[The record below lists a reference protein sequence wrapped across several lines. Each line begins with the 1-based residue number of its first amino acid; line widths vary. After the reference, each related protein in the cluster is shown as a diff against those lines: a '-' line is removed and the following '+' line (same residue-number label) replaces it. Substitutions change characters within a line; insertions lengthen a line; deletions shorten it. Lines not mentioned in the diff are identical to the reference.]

1 MAGRS
6 MALLLV
12 ASVLGGMA
20 LGVRPLLAHEA
31 ANPFLPVGA
40 PTEPPRGFTE
50 MCGAQPALCRSFA
63 GAGAKPVESGGASLL
78 GLDAP
83 VVPTPPLSVLALDLA
98 PRPRLGCRVD
108 GFSVLEPSCR
118 IEVEWRAPERTSFAP
133 TPIVNTQIE
142 GPGLLRAALFLP
154 AIPAVVPSTIS
165 GPESGGDWRK
175 LLRRV
180 NGRVNARVYQQ
191 SDMATYGVGELWRP
205 SGDRPG
211 AVGDCEDLALQKR
224 VELLASHFP
233 PERLFLAVVY
243 RAGVGLHTVLVARLS
258 EGDVVLD
265 SRVDYIEPWHRA
277 GYSWLSVETPGEPQ
291 EWRAVEQGAA

>member
-6 MALLLV
+6 IALLLA

-20 LGVRPLLAHEA
+20 LGVCPLMAHEA

-40 PTEPPRGFTE
+40 PTEPPRGFIE
-50 MCGAQPALCRSFA
+50 MCGSQPALCRSFA
-63 GAGAKPVESGGASLL
+63 GPGAKPVESGAASLL

-83 VVPTPPLSVLALDLA
+83 VVPTAPLSALRLDLA
-98 PRPRLGCRVD
+98 PPPRLVCRAD
-108 GFSVLEPSCR
+108 GFAVLEPNCR
-118 IEVEWRAPERTSFAP
+118 VEAGGRAPEQASLAL
-133 TPIVNTQIE
+133 TPIANAPVE
-142 GPGLLRAALFLP
+142 GPA
-154 AIPAVVPSTIS
+154 S
-165 GPESGGDWRK
+165 GPESGEDWRK

-205 SGDRPG
+205 SGDKAG
-211 AVGDCEDLALQKR
+211 AAGDCEDLALQKR

-243 RAGVGLHTVLVARLS
+243 RLGVGLHTVLVARLS

-291 EWRAVEQGAA
+291 EWRAVAQGAA

>member
-6 MALLLV
+6 IALLLA

-20 LGVRPLLAHEA
+20 LGVRPLMAHEV
-31 ANPFLPVGA
+31 ANPFLPLGA
-40 PTEPPRGFTE
+40 PTEPPRGFSE

-63 GAGAKPVESGGASLL
+63 GPGVGAVGNGGASPRR
-78 GLDAP
+78 LDAP
-83 VVPTPPLSVLALDLA
+83 VVPTAPLSALGLDLA
-98 PRPRLGCRVD
+98 PPPRLVCRAD
-108 GFSVLEPSCR
+108 GFAVLEPNCR
-118 IEVEWRAPERTSFAP
+118 VATTGLTPERTSFAP
-133 TPIVNTQIE
+133 TPIVNAPAE
-142 GPGLLRAALFLP
+142 GPA
-154 AIPAVVPSTIS
+154 S

-233 PERLFLAVVY
+233 AERLFLAVVY
-243 RAGVGLHTVLVARLS
+243 RAGVGLHTVLVARLD

-277 GYSWLSVETPGEPQ
+277 GYSWLSVETPGQPQ
-291 EWRAVEQGAA
+291 QWRAVAQGAA